1 MFIASNP
8 VIKRNMFALGQVWY
22 SWVIFYETT
31 VICFNTL
38 FNLQLPMTFDW
49 RTRKQEFHK
58 QKYRKIGLVFLF
70 NFKITHPPHRK
81 HIYHMHLYVSLL
93 LSLFFCVFVAASWQR
108 TVFFV
113 AASHSKLESCLDL
126 DDSFWPKDWF
136 LEYCLDLGDSLW
148 TKDWFLLSIFSDDLF
163 YCQLTLFQQFM
174 WLSWVRLV

>member
-1 MFIASNP
+1 M
-8 VIKRNMFALGQVWY
+8 RQRWWY
-22 SWVIFYETT
+22 FSIHYSTFSCLWPLVKETWSE
-31 VICFNTL
+31 IWQAKISKNL
-38 FNLQLPMTFDW
+38 F
-49 RTRKQEFHK
+49 
-58 QKYRKIGLVFLF
+58 GFLF